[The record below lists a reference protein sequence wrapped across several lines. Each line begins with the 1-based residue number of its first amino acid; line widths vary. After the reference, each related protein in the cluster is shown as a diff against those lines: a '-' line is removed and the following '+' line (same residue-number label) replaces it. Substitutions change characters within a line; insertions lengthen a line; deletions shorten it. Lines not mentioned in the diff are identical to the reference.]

1 MAALA
6 QNVLK
11 MIRRPGR
18 GVGPWSGFGLRRP
31 CRECRGCHGRRGDGF
46 HRTVAVFLPANSVGL
61 GSRSRSPITH
71 TNRSDFFH
79 WPLPPPLTV
88 QPQNG
93 LQIPRTQ
100 VVCTFGEMCH
110 PSVREGAIIIGT
122 ERDDGVHDGKYPVVF
137 GGAGNVLV
145 FLTELSDQF
154 QECVRAV
161 VGSKMMRPPEIPSVL

>member
-1 MAALA
+1 M
-6 QNVLK
+6 
-11 MIRRPGR
+11 
-18 GVGPWSGFGLRRP
+18 
-31 CRECRGCHGRRGDGF
+31 
-46 HRTVAVFLPANSVGL
+46 
-61 GSRSRSPITH
+61 
-71 TNRSDFFH
+71 
-79 WPLPPPLTV
+79 
-88 QPQNG
+88 
-93 LQIPRTQ
+93 PRTQ

-161 VGSKMMRPPEIPSVL
+161 VGSRMMRPPEIPSVL